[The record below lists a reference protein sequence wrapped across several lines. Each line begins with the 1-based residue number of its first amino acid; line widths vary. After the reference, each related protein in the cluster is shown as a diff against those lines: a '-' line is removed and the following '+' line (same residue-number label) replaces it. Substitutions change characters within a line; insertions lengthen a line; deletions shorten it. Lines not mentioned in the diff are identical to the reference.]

1 MPEPRNWI
9 ASWIKKVTFSNGGS
23 VYNIRVKVD
32 ELAKIANSEGW
43 AKVTLTEKREPSE
56 NGSTHA
62 LYEDTYKKD
71 DSESSQQ
78 SSEDPYAGQ
87 ETPW

>member
-1 MPEPRNWI
+1 MPDRNWI

-23 VYNIRVKVD
+23 VYNIRVKVS
-32 ELAKIANSEGW
+32 ELEKIANEEGW
-43 AKVTLTEKREPSE
+43 ATVTLTERKTPSE
-56 NGSTHA
+56 SGSTHA

-71 DSESSQQ
+71 ENTSSQQ
-78 SSEDPYAGQ
+78 TNEDPYAGQ